1 MPKRM
6 FVTTAVMMVLMGA
19 VLFIGAGTIHYW
31 QAWLY
36 LALASVCHIV
46 MVTDLAR
53 RDPELLK
60 RRMRAGAKA
69 EPRMVQKVVIRL
81 MIALWIAMPVLA
93 GWDRRFGWSDM
104 PVWLNLAGAAIFILG
119 QVLMMQVFR
128 ANTYARATVEVSEGQ
143 TLSDKGPYGV
153 VRHPMYSSMI
163 VLGVGVALLLGSW
176 WALLCGVA
184 TTPVIAVRLLDEER
198 VMLADLQGYAA
209 YKLKVRSRLLPGI
222 W

>member
-1 MPKRM
+1 MLKRM
-6 FVTTAVMMVLMGA
+6 LVTTVIMMAAMGA

-36 LALASVCHIV
+36 LALAFACHIV

-69 EPRMVQKVVIRL
+69 EPRSVQKIVIRL
-81 MIALWIAMPVLA
+81 MIVLWVAMPMLA
-93 GWDRRFGWSDM
+93 AWDRRFGWSHM
-104 PVWLNLAGAAIFILG
+104 PSWLNLAGAATFLAG
-119 QVLMMQVFR
+119 QVLMMRVFR
-128 ANTYARATVEVSEGQ
+128 ANTFARATVEVSEGQ

-176 WALLCGVA
+176 WALLCGLA
-184 TTPVIAVRLLDEER
+184 TIPVIAVRLLDEER
-198 VMLADLQGYAA
+198 VMLAELPGYAA
-209 YKLKVRSRLLPGI
+209 YKLKVRSRLLPGV